1 MNLNS
6 LEVRPN
12 IFGSIVPSRMYI
24 TKNAQHFKVRDLTI
38 NDVQANLNA
47 DQRMKNV
54 DHFQLNEKNNSDIPV
69 RPTQMQYTPANL

>member
-1 MNLNS
+1 MYFFTAYIWNYGIFFEEMMNLNS

-38 NDVQANLNA
+38 NDVQAN
-47 DQRMKNV
+47 
-54 DHFQLNEKNNSDIPV
+54 
-69 RPTQMQYTPANL
+69 